1 MIPLR
6 GKYISLIHVLN
17 EKGILDIGQ
26 ANALLI
32 SNTEESFLSSL
43 IDNNY
48 TTEDEMIALIYECY
62 AIPYAELGNIDIN
75 LSSYMPY
82 SIAQKYHAVPFKQ
95 EGNKLYV
102 AMKDPLDRYAIEDI
116 KIFCKMDVIPFI
128 SHRAKIAKAIDILYR
143 DWNVENAILDYQRE
157 ESQKYTDH
165 YINKDPIP
173 DYNILSAPIVRVFD
187 DLIARGI
194 EEDASDIHIEP
205 FEEHS
210 RIRFRIDGDLH
221 NIMTIPN
228 SVHEALISR
237 IKILAELD
245 IAQNRQP
252 QDGRVM
258 IVLNEEEVD
267 IRISIIPTIFG
278 EKAVLRL
285 LNKHRHFFT
294 KEMLGL
300 SKAQMDK
307 LITLLNNPNGMLLV
321 TGPAGSGKTT
331 TLYAM
336 LNELNDGTRNIIT
349 IEDPVEYTIYGIN
362 QMQVNRKIGFNFAS
376 GLRAALRQDPDIIM
390 VGEIRDRET
399 AEIGIRSA
407 ITGHLVLSTLHT
419 NNAVGAMFR
428 LIDMGVEQY
437 LLVSSII
444 GVISQRLLK
453 VLCSK
458 CKEAMPPSQYEIQIL
473 KSIGL
478 NGGIPQLYRPVG
490 CPFCN
495 FRGYKGRTAVFEILT
510 VTEQIKHALSKG
522 IDEVTLTN
530 LAIQSGMKTINN
542 QCLTLLLQGV
552 TNIDEVLKTI
562 YSNDLI
568 AIGEG

>member
-82 SIAQKYHAVPFKQ
+82 SIARKYHAVPFKQ